1 MNDYIIYANYYIN
14 NNLGVNPKYPEYL
27 NYVCD
32 IQQKALNCIPYDKI
46 VINNSSSV
54 TASTMAKHLTGSIYI
69 TNKIFQFKCQLSS
82 RISIKEIE
90 NIKKLLYKE
99 GFYYVN
105 YIVSSSQ
112 SDLVLSSTKEEHMFN
127 KIMLLSKNEPKKII
141 EMSI

>member
-1 MNDYIIYANYYIN
+1 MNDYMIYANYYIN

-46 VINNSSSV
+46 IINN
-54 TASTMAKHLTGSIYI
+54 TFLKHLTGSIYI

-82 RISIKEIE
+82 ITSIKEIE

-105 YIVSSSQ
+105 YIVSASQ